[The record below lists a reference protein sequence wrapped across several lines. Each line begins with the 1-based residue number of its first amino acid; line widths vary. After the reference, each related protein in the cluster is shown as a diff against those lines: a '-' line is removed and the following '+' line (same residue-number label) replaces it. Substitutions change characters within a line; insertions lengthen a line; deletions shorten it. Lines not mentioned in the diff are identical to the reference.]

1 MHNYNSYNAIDF
13 FSMKKEGIYHWCIY
27 YSMLF
32 NWTRWRFVNIYIF
45 MYKCF
50 WVHLVIRYI
59 MIRFRTHVKLNL
71 WIYMFMY
78 RFFCDIFID
87 STWYQSVHLQLY
99 LWIYVFIYKCFGYIV
114 LGYIMIR
121 VSTHKTE
128 EKKYNVGR
136 NSSKMRRTEQ
146 FQNQIQKS

>member
-45 MYKCF
+45 ICKCF

-59 MIRFRTHVKLNL
+59 MLRFRTHVKLNL

-78 RFFCDIFID
+78 RFFCDIFIG

-114 LGYIMIR
+114 LGTSWYASVHIKLR
-121 VSTHKTE
+121 
-128 EKKYNVGR
+128 KKIQ
-136 NSSKMRRTEQ
+136 RRTEQ